1 MWPLLTAFKQEAKVM
16 KYLWYRENKTTQKK
30 LEAHDLIPLKYKG
43 QPDSFSMII
52 SWQALLDLACM
63 KC

>member
-1 MWPLLTAFKQEAKVM
+1 MTIQI
-16 KYLWYRENKTTQKK
+16 QKK

-43 QPDSFSMII
+43 QPDSFSMIK